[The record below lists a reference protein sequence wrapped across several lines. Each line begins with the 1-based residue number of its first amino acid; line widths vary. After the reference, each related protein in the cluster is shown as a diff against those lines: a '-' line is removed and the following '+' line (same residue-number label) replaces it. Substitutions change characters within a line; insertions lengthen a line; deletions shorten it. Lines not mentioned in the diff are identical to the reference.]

1 VNRRKAIKRFLIIG
15 GGVAGAYAGI
25 KSYKTL
31 RYPEF
36 ESLSKNQIL
45 ISELADTILPGT
57 ANDPGAKDAKVG
69 ELIVKMVRDCTT
81 RSSQNNFIEG
91 IEDLISYTHDQFDKS
106 FIECSAVQK
115 KKVLLHF
122 EQKGKPYSGILGK
135 IQHRFLG
142 DSFFTTLKKFTV
154 LGFCTSQLGAT
165 KALRYDYI
173 PGKYIGIVD
182 LQSGDRSWATQ

>member
-1 VNRRKAIKRFLIIG
+1 MNRRKAIKRFLIIG

-25 KSYKTL
+25 KSYQIL
-31 RYPEF
+31 RYPKFEF
-36 ESLSKNQIL
+36 LSKNQIL
-45 ISELADTILPGT
+45 ISELADTILPGR

-91 IEDLISYTHDQFDKS
+91 IEDIISYTQEQFNKP

-115 KKVLLHF
+115 KMVLSHF

-173 PGKYIGIVD
+173 PGKYVGIVD
-182 LQSGDRSWATQ
+182 LQPGDRSWATQ